1 MSAVDESS
9 TGNAWAYGHSSGRRI
24 TPVAGRWPVRIAV
37 ISAGIPSVVGS
48 ESSRRGI
55 ETVPYDDGL
64 AALLSLA
71 EDRPAA
77 LVIPTDT
84 RNVDPVALTRVVVA
98 CTEIPVVIATYGTV
112 ESVQIA
118 AQAVDE
124 GARALLNLPL
134 RASDLEALIPR
145 LGSSALRK
153 TDAEILHVGRI
164 SLNPQAF
171 RATLDGVALP
181 LTAREFALLHTLL
194 REQPRIVP
202 AEELA
207 SAHQPDGDT
216 HPEHVKVSIGRLR
229 RRLERIDAD
238 AGALI
243 QTVRGLGYRLNT
255 SAGTECSPR

>member
-1 MSAVDESS
+1 VVDEPQA
-9 TGNAWAYGHSSGRRI
+9 GNAWAYGHSSGRRI

-37 ISAGIPSVVGS
+37 IAPSHPSALGA

-64 AALLSLA
+64 AALLALA

-124 GARALLNLPL
+124 GARALLNLPI

-145 LGSSALRK
+145 LGASPLRK

-164 SLNPQAF
+164 SLDPQAF
-171 RATLDGVALP
+171 RATLDGIAVP
-181 LTAREFALLHTLL
+181 LSAREFALLHTLV

-207 SAHQPDGDT
+207 SAHHPDGDT

-229 RRLERIDAD
+229 RRLECVDAD

-243 QTVRGLGYRLNT
+243 QTVRGLGYRLNSST
-255 SAGTECSPR
+255 GPEGSSS